1 MNRFAQAE
9 VSHNAWGRIV
19 ELSFPPPHCGGRC
32 ASGGKLR
39 IDMPS
44 LSTVYLSRENVFYY
58 KSDMICKSG
67 HNPHSLMDRY
77 YGGTVMLLYMLLF
90 V

>member
-1 MNRFAQAE
+1 M
-9 VSHNAWGRIV
+9 
-19 ELSFPPPHCGGRC
+19 
-32 ASGGKLR
+32 LR

-44 LSTVYLSRENVFYY
+44 LSTVYLPRENVFYY

-77 YGGTVMLLYMLLF
+77 YGGTVVLLYMLLF